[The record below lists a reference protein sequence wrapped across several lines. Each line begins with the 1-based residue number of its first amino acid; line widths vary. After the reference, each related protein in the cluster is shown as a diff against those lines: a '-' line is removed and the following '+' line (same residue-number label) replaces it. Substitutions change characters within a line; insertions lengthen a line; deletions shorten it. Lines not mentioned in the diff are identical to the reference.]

1 MNVAAW
7 LLPGLIVIVFLS
19 ALRRGVNVLEAFV
32 EGAQQGLVLVYNLV
46 PYILAIY
53 LALGLVQES
62 GMLSWVTRLL
72 DPLLSRTG
80 IPAPLLPLL
89 IVRPLSGS
97 ASLGVITQILQ
108 TYGPDSLVGRMASI
122 MQGSSDTTFYV
133 LTVYTG
139 AAGVRETRRALPIA
153 LVGDLVG
160 FAVAVYLAY
169 HWPF

>member
-1 MNVAAW
+1 MNAAAW
-7 LLPGLIVIVFLS
+7 LLPGLIVLVLLA
-19 ALRRGVNVLEAFV
+19 ALQRGTNILEAFV

-46 PYILAIY
+46 PYVLAIY
-53 LALGLVQES
+53 LAIGLLQES
-62 GMLSWVTRLL
+62 GVLGWVARIL

-80 IPAPLLPLL
+80 IPAALLPLM

-97 ASLGVITQILQ
+97 ASLGVITQILRA
-108 TYGPDSLVGRMASI
+108 YGPDSLVGRMASV

-139 AAGVRETRRALPIA
+139 AAGVRETGRALPIA
-153 LVGDLVG
+153 IVGDLVG
-160 FAVAVYLAY
+160 FSVAVYLAY

>member
-7 LLPGLIVIVFLS
+7 LLPGLIVIVFLT
-19 ALRRGVNVLEAFV
+19 ALRRGVNILEAFV
-32 EGAQQGLVLVYNLV
+32 EGAQQGLVLVYNLT

-62 GMLSWVTRLL
+62 GMLNWTAEIL

-80 IPAPLLPLL
+80 VPAPLLPLL

-97 ASLGVITQILQ
+97 ASLGIITQVLRA
-108 TYGPDSLVGRMASI
+108 YGPDSLVGRMASI

-139 AAGVRETRRALPIA
+139 AAGVREAGRALPIA
-153 LVGDLVG
+153 IAGDMVG
-160 FAVAVYLAY
+160 FAVAVYFAY